1 MGGKGQ
7 GEGRGAEKGGEGRG
21 VERGEGGM
29 DFQVWLFLEGWDVS
43 MCWQN
48 NLQFNGDP
56 EMCFQPR
63 DLRSEVFKEV
73 QEVLEGDDD
82 DVTSDEENSESTL
95 YVKSVMIVS
104 KRT

>member
-1 MGGKGQ
+1 M
-7 GEGRGAEKGGEGRG
+7 
-21 VERGEGGM
+21 VI
-29 DFQVWLFLEGWDVS
+29 L
-43 MCWQN
+43 
-48 NLQFNGDP
+48 P

-73 QEVLEGDDD
+73 QEVLEGDED
-82 DVTSDEENSESTL
+82 DVTSDDEDSESTL